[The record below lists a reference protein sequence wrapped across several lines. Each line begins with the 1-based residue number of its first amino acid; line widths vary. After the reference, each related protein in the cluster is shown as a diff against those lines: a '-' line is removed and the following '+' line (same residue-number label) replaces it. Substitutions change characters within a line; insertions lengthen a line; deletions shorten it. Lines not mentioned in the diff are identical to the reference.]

1 MGQQCGG
8 VPVRVSLAMAGGRL
22 LTGSGLVAASP
33 DGGYDAERHFHDLDA
48 S

>member
-1 MGQQCGG
+1 M
-8 VPVRVSLAMAGGRL
+8 
-22 LTGSGLVAASP
+22 TGSRFVAASA